1 MHLVAPSHN
10 TKHLL
15 SHFRSFLLPLT
26 SVALRTCSVILPS
39 NHPPHCFSSPVTSY
53 TSNWTYSSFPFFFRL
68 VLFCF
73 VSGLLWCRHKS
84 LISTSGDEGSKL
96 YFSSNNFQ
104 PTPYVILITMLSK
117 AELRCH
123 PRLQLPLPQL
133 IWLRRKPNNSTRTL
147 SAQKKGKSQCD

>member
-15 SHFRSFLLPLT
+15 SHFRSFLPPLT
-26 SVALRTCSVILPS
+26 SVALRTCPVILPK
-39 NHPPHCFSSPVTSY
+39 NHLPRCFSSPVTSY

-147 SAQKKGKSQCD
+147 SAQKKWKSQ